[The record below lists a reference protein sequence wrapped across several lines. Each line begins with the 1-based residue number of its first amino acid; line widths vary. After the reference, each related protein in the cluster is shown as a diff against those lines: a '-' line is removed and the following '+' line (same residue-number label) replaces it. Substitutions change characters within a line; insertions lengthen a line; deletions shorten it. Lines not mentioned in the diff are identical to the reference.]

1 MSEAFRDTRTGMFIE
16 LTFVKY
22 VLELIHMYI
31 VVTIVGSER
40 VLSMHVSCV
49 PPMEDHYPE
58 QLKPRYN
65 VLLCECPICNLKP
78 ILSACTRH
86 KFCPLNILISPI
98 PICS

>member
-16 LTFVKY
+16 LTFVMY

-49 PPMEDHYPE
+49 PPHGGP
-58 QLKPRYN
+58 
-65 VLLCECPICNLKP
+65 
-78 ILSACTRH
+78 LS
-86 KFCPLNILISPI
+86 
-98 PICS
+98 